1 LPLLKDGEIIVD
13 LIKQVREAGVVGAG
27 GAGFPTH
34 VKLDAKVD
42 YFILNGAECEPL
54 LRVDQQLIKAFAPEV
69 IAGVKSII
77 ETIGANKAFIAIKG
91 KHKDA
96 VQRVTECIDDD
107 RISIMLLEDFYPAGD
122 EQVLVYEVLHR
133 VVPEMGIPLKVGC
146 VVMNTETVLNI
157 YNSLSDIPVTET
169 YLTITGKVSNPIT
182 LKLPIGT
189 SIRDA
194 LSHCGVMDIKGIK
207 VIDGGPMM
215 GKIIDDINDPITKT
229 TKGLILLDE
238 EHQLIRKKAMP
249 LDRARRIARVACE
262 QCRMCTD
269 LCPRYLLG
277 HNMQPHKMMRKVSYK
292 YENLEDAEIAFL
304 CCECNLCELYACP
317 VNITPKS
324 INVLY
329 KKLLGEKGMKYTPE
343 KTEFSPRA
351 TRDYRK
357 VPIKRLIQ
365 KLGLLQYDKPA
376 LLVEMNYEPSKIK
389 IPLKQH
395 TGAPAVPIVTIGQL
409 VKKGELVGE
418 IPEKALGARIHA
430 SISGKVTAI
439 DNYITIER
447 D

>member
-1 LPLLKDGEIIVD
+1 MD
-13 LIKQVREAGVVGAG
+13 LVKIARENGVVGAG

-34 VKLDAKVD
+34 VKLAAKAE
-42 YFILNGAECEPL
+42 YFILNGSECEPL
-54 LRVDQQLIKAFAPEV
+54 LRVDQQLINTYAPE
-69 IAGVKSII
+69 II
-77 ETIGANKAFIAIKG
+77 SGIKKVMETVGATKAFIAIKG
-91 KHKDA
+91 KHKEA
-96 VQRVTECIDDD
+96 INRVTECIDDD
-107 RISIMLLEDFYPAGD
+107 CMSVFLLEDFYPAGD
-122 EQVLVYEVLHR
+122 EQVLVYEVLKR

-157 YNSLSDIPVTET
+157 YNGMSQIPVTDT
-169 YLTITGKVSNPIT
+169 YLTITGKVSKPVT

-189 SIRDA
+189 SVRDA
-194 LSHCGVMDIKGIK
+194 LKHCGVVDTTGIK

-215 GKIIDDINDPITKT
+215 GKIIGDMDDPITKT
-229 TKGLILLDE
+229 TKGLIVLDE
-238 EHQLIRKKAMP
+238 EHTLIKRKSMP

-277 HNMQPHKMMRKVSYK
+277 HNMQPHKMMRKVVHK
-292 YENLEDAEIAFL
+292 YQNLEEAEIAFL

-324 INVLY
+324 VNVLY
-329 KKLLGEKGMKYTPE
+329 KGLLSEKGIKYSPD
-343 KTEFSPRA
+343 KTEFFPRP

-365 KLGLLQYDKPA
+365 KLGLAAYDKAAP
-376 LLVEMNYEPSKIK
+376 LIDLYFTPDKIR

-395 TGAPAVPIVTIGQL
+395 TGAPAVPVVSLGQL
-409 VKKGELVGE
+409 VKKGELIGE
-418 IPEKALGARIHA
+418 IPENALGARVHA

-439 DNYITIER
+439 DQFITIES
-447 D
+447 